1 MQFQEDS
8 NGGHYHIK
16 QYVAGK
22 HIVINDTQYEH
33 SLLLSPQ
40 QLTPWIPQ
48 TLDDLDKSHFDLLQD
63 SGANIILL
71 GVGARLVFPDFRF
84 FAHLKQHNIGVEV
97 MDTHAACR
105 TYTVLAAEGRT
116 VLAALLI

>member
-8 NGGHYHIK
+8 SGGNYHIK
-16 QYVAGK
+16 QYVAGEY
-22 HIVINDTQYEH
+22 IVINGTQYKH

-40 QLTPWIPQ
+40 QLTPWAPQ
-48 TLDDLDKSHFDLLQD
+48 TLYDLEKLHFDPLQD
-63 SGANIILL
+63 SGATIILL
-71 GVGARLVFPDFRF
+71 GVGARLVFPDFRL

-97 MDTHAACR
+97 MDTQAACR
-105 TYTVLAAEGRT
+105 TYTVLAAEGRA